1 MSTIAVRERVTHAT
15 IGPDTIDRLD
25 WSRLEADLCQ
35 RGFANT
41 GPLLEPETCRAIAGY
56 YDDDRRWRSHVRMAR
71 HGFGQGEYKYFN
83 YPLPDIVAT
92 LRATLYPRLV
102 PIANRWHEQ
111 TGRDERFPALHDQ
124 FLRRCH
130 DAGQTLPTPLLLRYR
145 TGDYNCLHQDI
156 YGPLVFPLQ
165 VAILLDDPSVD
176 FSGGEFVLTEQRPRM
191 QSRAEVIQLGM
202 GEAVIFAVNERPVEG
217 KRGVYR
223 VRMRHGVS
231 QVHSGERH
239 VLGVI
244 FHDAA

>member
-1 MSTIAVRERVTHAT
+1 MSAIAVGEPITDAT
-15 IGPDTIDRLD
+15 MGPDIIDRLD
-25 WSRLEADLCQ
+25 WTRLEADLCR
-35 RGFANT
+35 RGFAT
-41 GPLLEPETCRAIAGY
+41 MGPLLEPEICRAIAGC
-56 YDDDRRWRSHVRMAR
+56 YDDDRRFRSHVRMAR

-83 YPLPDIVAT
+83 HPLPDIVAA
-92 LRATLYPRLV
+92 LRTILYPRLV
-102 PIANRWHEQ
+102 PIANRWQEQ
-111 TGRDERFPALHDQ
+111 TGRDERFPALHEH
-124 FLRRCH
+124 FLHRCH

-145 TGDYNCLHQDI
+145 TGDFNCLHQDI

-165 VAILLDDPSVD
+165 VAILLSDPSAD

-191 QSRAEVIQLGM
+191 QSRAEVIQLGL
-202 GEAVIFAVNERPVEG
+202 GEAVVFAVNERPVEG

-231 QVHSGERH
+231 QVRSGERH